1 MHWNFSGDIPIY
13 LQIIGHL
20 EQMIAS
26 GLLSSGDRLPSVREL
41 AGDAGVN
48 PNTMQKALTELEKR
62 GLVYSRRTTGR
73 FVTDSPEKLRALR
86 EELAGKEIK
95 SFLEAM
101 RHLGYSSEE
110 TAELLGEAIMGKSSL

>member
-101 RHLGYSSEE
+101 RRLGYSSEE

>member
-1 MHWNFSGDIPIY
+1 MHWNFSGDVPIY

-26 GLLSSGDRLPSVREL
+26 GLLASGDRLPSVREL

-62 GLVYSRRTTGR
+62 GVVYSRRTTGR
-73 FVTDSPEKLRALR
+73 FITDNPEKLRSLR

-95 SFLEAM
+95 SFLDAM
-101 RHLGYSSEE
+101 RRLGYTSEE
-110 TAELLGEAIMGKSSL
+110 TAGLLTEEITRGTK

>member
-1 MHWNFSGDIPIY
+1 MHWNFSGDVPIY

-26 GLLSSGDRLPSVREL
+26 GLLASGDRLPSVREL

-62 GLVYSRRTTGR
+62 GVVYSRRTTGR
-73 FVTDSPEKLRALR
+73 FVTDNPEKLKSLR

-95 SFLEAM
+95 NFLDAM
-101 RHLGYSSEE
+101 RRLGYTSEE
-110 TAELLGEAIMGKSSL
+110 TAKLLTEEITRGTK

>member
-26 GLLSSGDRLPSVREL
+26 GLLNSGDRLPSVREL

-62 GLVYSRRTTGR
+62 GVVYSRRTTGR
-73 FVTDSPEKLRALR
+73 FVTDNPEKLRALR

-101 RHLGYSSEE
+101 RRLGYTSEE
-110 TAELLGEAIMGKSSL
+110 TAGLLTEAIIGKK

>member
-1 MHWNFSGDIPIY
+1 
-13 LQIIGHL
+13 
-20 EQMIAS
+20 
-26 GLLSSGDRLPSVREL
+26 
-41 AGDAGVN
+41 
-48 PNTMQKALTELEKR
+48 MQKALTELEKR

-101 RHLGYSSEE
+101 RRLGYSSEE
-110 TAELLGEAIMGKSSL
+110 TAELLGEAIMGRSSL

>member
-26 GLLSSGDRLPSVREL
+26 GLLTSGDRLPSVREL

-62 GLVYSRRTTGR
+62 GVVYSRRTTGR
-73 FVTDSPEKLRALR
+73 FVTDNPEKLRALR

-101 RHLGYSSEE
+101 RRLGYTSEE
-110 TAELLGEAIMGKSSL
+110 TAALLAEEIMGKK

>member
-101 RHLGYSSEE
+101 RRLGYSSEE
-110 TAELLGEAIMGKSSL
+110 TAELLGEAIMGRSSL